1 MEDCGKGK
9 ELWYLMYA
17 DKNNLYGWIVKL
29 PANCF
34 EWIKY

>member
-9 ELWYLMYA
+9 ELWYLMYV
-17 DKNNLYGWIVKL
+17 DKNNLYRWIVKL

-34 EWIKY
+34 E